1 MPDSAPSGSRW
12 TAFSVAV
19 AVAALT
25 ILDISKVN
33 VGLPSIETALG
44 AGPTQLQLITAGY
57 TLAFGLVLVPAGRLG
72 DVRSRRIMFLVGLA
86 TFGLTSLG
94 CALAPTSGALI
105 AFRVLQGV
113 AAGIQMPQ
121 VLGLVQ
127 QLFQGEARGR
137 AFGLFGAII
146 GLSTAFGPTVGGL
159 LILLGGPTDGWR
171 LLFWMNVPLAAILW
185 IVAYRL
191 LPRTQP
197 RGGDTHLDPVGV
209 GILALAVLALLI
221 PFVLTTGRGDAPE
234 RWYTLI
240 GFAGLFGLFVLWE
253 RRYASRGRTPIVDFG
268 LFRDAGYRNGIL
280 IATSY
285 FAALPATFLCLT
297 LFLQQ
302 GLRLEPVFAGLVT
315 VPFALSSAVSSWLA
329 GRLVNRLGRPLVIG
343 GIAIVIVAFAG
354 NVLLAEL
361 LPRDLAA
368 YGMAAAMLVAG
379 IGGGAVISP
388 NQTLTLADIPTEQG
402 GVAGSIGQLGQRI
415 GTAIGLATAT
425 AAFYAA
431 LAMSGT
437 GTDGYRVAFRSAAI
451 VSGSFIVLAVV
462 FGLADQL
469 GRRRR
474 AARRDEP
481 VRSAIP

>member
-1 MPDSAPSGSRW
+1 MPEPAAGSRW
-12 TAFSVAV
+12 TAFAVAV
-19 AVAALT
+19 SVAALT

-33 VGLPSIETALG
+33 VGLPSIDEALG
-44 AGPTQLQLITAGY
+44 AGPTELQLITAGY

-86 TFGLTSLG
+86 AFGLTSLG

-105 AFRVLQGV
+105 GFRILQGV

-127 QLFQGEARGR
+127 QLFQGSERGR

-146 GLSTAFGPTVGGL
+146 GLSTAFGPTLGGL

-171 LLFWMNVPLAAILW
+171 LLFLMNVPLAAVLW
-185 IVAYRL
+185 IVAFRL
-191 LPRTQP
+191 LPRTQSH
-197 RGGDTHLDPVGV
+197 GGDRHLDPVGV
-209 GILALAVLALLI
+209 GILALAVLALLL
-221 PFVLTTGRGDAPE
+221 PFVLTTGEKDPPQ
-234 RWYTLI
+234 RWSVLL
-240 GFAGLFGLFVLWE
+240 GFGVLAILFVLWE
-253 RRYASRGRTPIVDFG
+253 RRYAARGRTPIVDFG
-268 LFRDAGYRNGIL
+268 LFRDGGYRNGIL
-280 IATSY
+280 IAASY
-285 FAALPATFLCLT
+285 FAALPATFLCQT

-329 GRLVNRLGRPLVIG
+329 GRWVDRLGRPLVIA
-343 GIAIVIVAFAG
+343 GIAIVVVAFAG

-361 LPRDLAA
+361 LPRDAA
-368 YGMAAAMLVAG
+368 PYGMALAMFVAG

-388 NQTLTLADIPTEQG
+388 NQTLTLANIPPEHG
-402 GVAGSIGQLGQRI
+402 GVAGSIGQLGQRV

-431 LAMSGT
+431 LAMGGSGV
-437 GTDGYRVAFRSAAI
+437 DGYRLAFRSAAA
-451 VSGSFIVLAVV
+451 VSVSFILLAVV
-462 FGLADQL
+462 FGLADQF
-469 GRRRR
+469 GRRR
-474 AARRDEP
+474 AARRDEAMTS
-481 VRSAIP
+481 RSR